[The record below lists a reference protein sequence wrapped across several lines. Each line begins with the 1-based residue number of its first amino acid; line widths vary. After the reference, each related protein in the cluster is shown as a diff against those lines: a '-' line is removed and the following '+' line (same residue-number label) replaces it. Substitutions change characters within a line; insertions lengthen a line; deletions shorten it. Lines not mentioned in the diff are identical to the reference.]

1 MPSNNH
7 KREGLLPSNP
17 PLSSRDT
24 LAGTS
29 RLEPI
34 RPAGEEGRRI
44 VWRLAGAR
52 MKLSPSRRAASFA
65 SAPLILRLRSG
76 CILRLKDR
84 QGSPFA
90 FAPLIHRL
98 KDRQDKQLE
107 GVRQRWPRPARVAR
121 LCL

>member
-90 FAPLIHRL
+90 FAQ
-98 KDRQDKQLE
+98 DRQLE

>member
-29 RLEPI
+29 RSKPI

-65 SAPLILRLRSG
+65 SAPLILRL
-76 CILRLKDR
+76 KDR

-90 FAPLIHRL
+90 FAQ
-98 KDRQDKQLE
+98 DRQLE